1 MPPSPRASR
10 RVYRRRRIVVFGGLA
25 LFLAAVTAGGLYTAN
40 ALNAEVPEVAAVV
53 ESPPFEAAPAA
64 ELDTPDVGAY
74 AIGVLDDD
82 GLLATSGETE
92 PVPIASITKVVT
104 ALVVLDAKPLGA
116 DEQGPGIAYTA
127 ADVQIYWQ
135 SIAENGSTA
144 PVVAG
149 STLTERQSLEAMM
162 LPSANNYAK
171 SLAIWAYGSE
181 EAYLSAARAWLDA
194 HGLDDTVVVDT
205 SGLSPDS
212 RSTPAD
218 LVELGRLAL
227 RHPALASIVA
237 QESADLPAIGVVEN
251 TNRLLGTHGVDGIKT
266 GTTDEAGAC
275 LLFSGDYEIGSR
287 TVTLVGVAL
296 GAETHPE
303 LNAEIAGLLDTTAA
317 GFHEV
322 DVIDAGDEFAAY
334 ATAWGDRA
342 VARADGEASVLVWSD
357 TPITIE
363 VDARPL
369 ALATD
374 GADAGSL
381 TVRAGDEVVEVPLA
395 LDGSLEDPGTWWR
408 LSNPGGL
415 DPQSA
420 RGSAVGGPA
429 E

>member
-1 MPPSPRASR
+1 M
-10 RVYRRRRIVVFGGLA
+10 FGVLA
-25 LFLAAVTAGGLYTAN
+25 LVVAAVTAGGVYTAN
-40 ALNAEVPEVAAVV
+40 ALNAEVPQVAATVSVPEVAA
-53 ESPPFEAAPAA
+53 APAV
-64 ELDTPDVGAY
+64 ELDAPEVAAY
-74 AIGVLDDD
+74 AIGELDDD
-82 GLLATSGETE
+82 ELLAASDADES
-92 PVPIASITKVVT
+92 VPIASITKVVT

-116 DEQGPGIAYTA
+116 DEQGPAISYTA

-135 SIAENGSTA
+135 TIAENGSNA
-144 PVVAG
+144 PVYEG
-149 STLTERQSLEAMM
+149 STLSQRQSLEAVM

-181 EAYLSAARAWLDA
+181 QAYLDAARAWLDA
-194 HGLDDTVVVDT
+194 HGLHDTVVVDT

-212 RSTPAD
+212 RSTPRD
-218 LVELGRLAL
+218 LVALGRLAL
-227 RHPALASIVA
+227 QSPALAQIVA
-237 QESADLPAIGVVEN
+237 QEQSELPAVGIIEN
-251 TNRLLGTHGVDGIKT
+251 TNELLGTHGVDGIKT
-266 GTTDEAGAC
+266 GTTVEAGAC
-275 LLFSGDYEIGSR
+275 LLFSGDYEVGSR

-296 GAETHPE
+296 GADTHPE

-322 DVIDAGDEFAAY
+322 DVVDAGDEFADY

-369 ALATD
+369 ALAAD
-374 GADAGSL
+374 GADAGSI
-381 TVRAGDEVVEVPLA
+381 TVVAGDEVVEVPLA
-395 LDGSLEDPGTWWR
+395 LDGDLEDPGTWWR

-415 DPQSA
+415 DPQSSA
-420 RGSAVGGPA
+420 RVLEPVGSA